1 MSNPKLFISYSWS
14 NRAHAKWVRDLAT
27 KLRKSG
33 VDAILDT
40 WDLKEGQD
48 IFAFMEKMVGDS
60 EINKVALISD
70 SVYAK
75 KADRRAGGVGVETRI
90 ISKEVYDSQNQ
101 EKFVAIVTELDKKG
115 KPYLP
120 AYCKHKKYINMSNPD
135 TFEEDFEQLLR
146 WIYDTPLHMKPD
158 IGQRPAFLDEQD
170 NTLGTAAAYKK
181 AVAAV
186 KDDERHA
193 ATAIDAYLSILSK
206 NLEKFRITK
215 TAEKKFDDAVV
226 ESIEKFAPYRDEAV
240 DLFAAVAQHAPTEKN
255 IRVLRRFF
263 ESLVHYMKYPPA
275 NTGSWWSNDFDNFKF
290 IVHELFLCWIAVL
303 LKRELFA
310 ETGAFLSEL
319 FYVEANITWGKPA
332 MNDYCIFHETPVSL
346 AGRERKLS
354 FTAYLL
360 EKRATNSPVLEFQH
374 LMQADFVLY
383 IRGELLHGHA
393 YYPPWGPHTLVRT
406 LSRPQV
412 FEIFARS
419 ASKKYFERSKQV
431 IGISKKEDLQK
442 IPPPRAWWGEGRT
455 IEIEVL
461 LGYEQLATLP

>member
-170 NTLGTAAAYKK
+170 NTLGTAAAHKK

-186 KDDERHA
+186 KGDEGHA
-193 ATAIDAYLSILSK
+193 ATAIDIYLSILSK
-206 NLEKFRITK
+206 NLEKFRIIRS
-215 TAEKKFDDAVV
+215 AEKKFDDAVV
-226 ESIEKFAPYRDEAV
+226 ESIEKFTPYRDEAV
-240 DLFAAVAQHAPTEKN
+240 DLFAAVAQYAPTEEN
-255 IRVLRRFF
+255 IRALRRFF
-263 ESLVHYMKYPPA
+263 ESLVHYMKHPPA
-275 NTGSWWSNDFDNFKF
+275 NMDSWWSHDFDNFKF
-290 IVHELFLCWIAVL
+290 IIHELFLCWIAVL

-310 ETGAFLSEL
+310 ETGAFLSEQ
-319 FYVEANITWGKPA
+319 FYVEANITRGKPA
-332 MNDYCIFHETPVSL
+332 MNDYYIFDDPPGSL
-346 AGRERKLS
+346 ASMNQRKRRLS
-354 FTAYLL
+354 FHADLL
-360 EKRATNSPVLEFQH
+360 KKRANSPVLEFRH
-374 LMQADFVLY
+374 LMQADFSLY
-383 IRGELLHGHA
+383 IRGEILHSHA
-393 YYPPWGPHTLVRT
+393 RPVPWFPRTLVYA
-406 LSRPQV
+406 LNGSV

-419 ASKKYFERSKQV
+419 ASKKYFEKSKQ
-431 IGISKKEDLQK
+431 ILGISEKEDLLK
-442 IPPPRAWWGEGRT
+442 IPPPEAWWEWST
-455 IEIEVL
+455 IDIEAL
-461 LGYEQLATLP
+461 LGYENLATSP